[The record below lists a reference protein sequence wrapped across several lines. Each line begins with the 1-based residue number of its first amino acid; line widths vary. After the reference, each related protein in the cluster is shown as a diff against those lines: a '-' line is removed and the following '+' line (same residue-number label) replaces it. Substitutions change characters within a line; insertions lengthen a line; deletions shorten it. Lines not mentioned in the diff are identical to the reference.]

1 MNQLIKIYSDL
12 NSPTFKKIVCLQ
24 KKTTTTTTKQTKKKI
39 KVKANFVIK
48 GKNIFK

>member
-1 MNQLIKIYSDL
+1 MIKIYPDL
-12 NSPTFKKIVCLQ
+12 NSLTFKKKVCLQ
-24 KKTTTTTTKQTKKKI
+24 KKKNNDNNNKTNKEKI

>member
-1 MNQLIKIYSDL
+1 MIKIYSDL
-12 NSPTFKKIVCLQ
+12 NSLTFKKKVCLQ
-24 KKTTTTTTKQTKKKI
+24 KKKKTTTTTKQTKKKI